1 MIVKKILFKKQSKAS
16 FQKLADYTLDVENNH
31 AKVLVDYMLDTH
43 NGMEKVEAYQF
54 TNCSFE
60 ENQDNI
66 DEILNTQKLNTTS
79 TQDKTMHLVVSFQED
94 EAPSIETLR
103 AIEKDLMEALGMEH
117 HQRLSVVHSN
127 TNNLHIHIAINKVD
141 PETLKVVNPYNDVGI
156 LQDAAIKIEKKY
168 NLKIDNHISNSDK
181 EQSKYN
187 SHSMT
192 CNFESWVKEKL
203 TEPMST
209 LLKDEKTTFEDLQ
222 KLLAEYDLEF
232 RERRKGFVIA
242 SKSDKL
248 FCKASTVHRELSK
261 QQLEKR
267 FGNLE
272 LVQDLKA
279 DNGVDQKKVEVDPN
293 KKFNKFEGM
302 PPSPLWEKY
311 KEIEDKKKLELEKEL
326 KHIKLRR
333 IEFRNSIPSMKYTKD
348 TFGHIK
354 NQRMIFKRQ
363 TAALYQKYKRVSYRD
378 YLLKEAFNGD
388 EEATKMLRKTKSK
401 INLDDNTLSS
411 SEDKPKLF
419 ENVDYVTKEGFA
431 VYKDKTNKM
440 IDKGDFLKV
449 SFGKNDN
456 KEFVL
461 ETLLMSI
468 DRFGKELNI
477 TGEERFKKTV
487 LDVVNE
493 YNLDVSFTDKNMQ
506 NIHVNNK
513 IMRQE
518 LAARKVLLKAIK
530 SKIEIVKDDDKLEEE
545 KRDKEIMTL
554 EKFHKKASKS
564 TASIFAGE
572 LKKLGLDYSV
582 IDSMDT
588 EEVDIKVDSFLV
600 NNGNMDGLR
609 AMNSEVMD
617 NLKDDDEKER
627 FEKFVHL
634 FENGNK
640 ITDVTVGF
648 YENRKVNV
656 EDYVE
661 DYNMTASK
669 LDKKA
674 NAIQLT
680 SDKNLKIIQQFSD
693 QLAAIA
699 KMEKVEIIQSTD
711 EGLTNF

>member
-1 MIVKKILFKKQSKAS
+1 MIVKKIPFKKQSKAS
-16 FQKLADYTLDVENNH
+16 FQKLADYALDVENNH
-31 AKVLVDYMLDTH
+31 SKVLVDYMLDVE

-54 TNCSFE
+54 SNCSFE
-60 ENQDNI
+60 NDQDNI
-66 DEILNTQKLNTTS
+66 DEIINTQKLNTTS

-187 SHSMT
+187 IHSMT
-192 CNFESWVKEKL
+192 CKFESWVKEKL

-267 FGNLE
+267 FGNVE
-272 LVQDLKA
+272 LVQEVKA
-279 DNGVDQKKVEVDPN
+279 DNGADQKKIEVDPN

-378 YLLKEAFNGD
+378 FLLKEAFSGD

-600 NNGNMDGLR
+600 NDGNMDGLR
-609 AMNSEVMD
+609 AMNSEVMN
-617 NLKDDDEKER
+617 NLKDEEKER

-640 ITDVTVGF
+640 ISDVTVGF

>member
-31 AKVLVDYMLDTH
+31 SKVLVDYMLDVDH
-43 NGMEKVEAYQF
+43 GMEKVEAYQF
-54 TNCSFE
+54 SNCSFDDDQ
-60 ENQDNI
+60 NNI

-94 EAPSIETLR
+94 ETPSLETLR
-103 AIEKDLMEALGMEH
+103 AIEKDLMDALGMEH

-141 PETLKVVNPYNDVGI
+141 PVTLKVVNPYNDVGI
-156 LQDAAIKIEKKY
+156 LQDAAAKIEKKY

-181 EQSKYN
+181 EQNKYN
-187 SHSMT
+187 IHSMT
-192 CNFESWVKEKL
+192 CQFESWVKEKL
-203 TEPMST
+203 ADPVNT

-222 KLLAEYDLEF
+222 KLLSEYDLEF

-248 FCKASTVHRELSK
+248 FCKASTLHRDLSK

-267 FGNLE
+267 FGKLE
-272 LVQDLKA
+272 LIQDLQTG
-279 DNGVDQKKVEVDPN
+279 NGTDQKRVEADPG

-302 PPSPLWEKY
+302 PPNPLWEKY
-311 KEIEDKKKLELEKEL
+311 QEIEKQKKLELEREL

-333 IEFRNSIPSMKYTKD
+333 NEFRNSIPSMNYTKE

-363 TAALYQKYKRVSYRD
+363 TVDLYRKYKRVSYRD
-378 YLLKEAFNGD
+378 FLLKEAFNGD
-388 EEATKMLRKTKSK
+388 EEATKLLRKTKSK
-401 INLDDNTLSS
+401 INLEDNTLSS
-411 SEDKPKLF
+411 NQDKPKF
-419 ENVDYVTKEGFA
+419 FTNVDYITKEGFA
-431 VYKDKTNKM
+431 VYKDKTNKL
-440 IDKGDFLKV
+440 IDKGEFLKV
-449 SFGKNDN
+449 SFGKDDN
-456 KEFVL
+456 KEFIL
-461 ETLLMSI
+461 ESLLMSI

-477 TGEERFKKTV
+477 TGEERFKKTI

-493 YNLDVSFTDKNMQ
+493 YNLDVRFTDKNMQ
-506 NIHVNNK
+506 KIHENNK
-513 IMRQE
+513 VLRQE
-518 LAARKVLLKAIK
+518 LEARKVLLKAINRK
-530 SKIEIVKDDDKLEEE
+530 MEIVKNDDQLDEE
-545 KRDKEIMTL
+545 KRDKEMITL
-554 EKFHKKASKS
+554 QKFHKKASKS

-600 NNGNMDGLR
+600 NDRNMDGLR
-609 AMNSEVMD
+609 AMNNEVMD
-617 NLKDDDEKER
+617 NIKDEEKER
-627 FEKFVHL
+627 FEKFVKL
-634 FENGNK
+634 FENSDK

-648 YENRKVNV
+648 YENRKVEV
-656 EDYVE
+656 EDYIE
-661 DYNMTASK
+661 DYNMTATK

-680 SDKNLKIIQQFSD
+680 SDRNLKIIQEFSD

>member
-1 MIVKKILFKKQSKAS
+1 MIVKKIPYKKQSKAS
-16 FQKLADYTLDVENNH
+16 FQKLADYALDVENNH
-31 AKVLVDYMLDTH
+31 SKVLVDYMLDVE

-54 TNCSFE
+54 SNCSFE
-60 ENQDNI
+60 NDQDNI

-168 NLKIDNHISNSDK
+168 NLKIDNHLSNSDK

-187 SHSMT
+187 IHSMT

-272 LVQDLKA
+272 LVQDLKV
-279 DNGVDQKKVEVDPN
+279 DNGADQKKVEIDPN

-348 TFGHIK
+348 TFGYIK

-378 YLLKEAFNGD
+378 FLLKEAFNGD

-461 ETLLMSI
+461 ETLLISI

-600 NNGNMDGLR
+600 NDGNMDGLR
-609 AMNSEVMD
+609 AMNSEVID
-617 NLKDDDEKER
+617 NLKDEEKVR

-640 ITDVTVGF
+640 ISDVTVGF